1 MKHSITPTLADES
14 GLENQLLN
22 ECQAMTKYAL
32 TSGMKVP
39 STLVEKLA
47 TCTAQILK
55 PYDAS
60 PHEDGHTPS
69 FEPESPVALPTPQ
82 KRPGD
87 NANAL
92 VKIHGQLTAIVA
104 PATPRTIL
112 LLAEEAEKKSF
123 WRFLG
128 PVPLV
133 RGLMVLAILSIAALV
148 GTSLCEQVDGK
159 VDWAHESGWHLLL
172 EELFVLS
179 AAAIG
184 VSFYSLFQ
192 VNRYIAEGTYDPK
205 YNASY
210 SIRFVLGM
218 VSGMI
223 LALLI
228 PIDNDSALQEFSKPT
243 LAMLGGFSVVVV
255 YRLLKRLVDTVDS
268 LVRGEPQ
275 DVAAAQEQTVRAHY
289 AEQESH
295 NRMKFTASLIKL
307 QQQVSANS
315 SLEDVQR
322 ELDRILETLIP
333 INEEEPSSRLT
344 TQDSPQPPD
353 VSTAMPVLVERTPM
367 TS

>member
-1 MKHSITPTLADES
+1 MKQSMTPTLTDES

-22 ECQAMTKYAL
+22 ECQAMARYAL

-47 TCTAQILK
+47 TCAAQSLE
-55 PYDAS
+55 PS
-60 PHEDGHTPS
+60 NTSSHEDGQ
-69 FEPESPVALPTPQ
+69 FEPEAPVAPTTPP
-82 KRPGD
+82 KRLGD
-87 NANAL
+87 HANVLAR
-92 VKIHGQLTAIVA
+92 IHGQLAAIVA

-112 LLAEEAEKKSF
+112 LLAEEAQKKGF
-123 WRFLG
+123 WSFLG
-128 PVPLV
+128 PVPMV

-148 GTSLCEQVDGK
+148 GTSLSEQVDGK
-159 VDWAHESGWHLLL
+159 VDWAHESGWQLLL

-192 VNRYIAEGTYDPK
+192 VSRYIAEGTYDPK

-218 VSGMI
+218 VAGMI
-223 LALLI
+223 LALLV

-255 YRLLKRLVDTVDS
+255 YRLLRRLVDTVDS
-268 LVRGEPQ
+268 LVRGETQ

-289 AEQESH
+289 AEQESY
-295 NRMKFTASLIKL
+295 NRMKLTAGLIKL

-315 SLEDVQR
+315 SLEDLQR
-322 ELDRILETLIP
+322 ELNRILETLIP
-333 INEEEPSSRLT
+333 ADEEEESSSRLT
-344 TQDSPQPPD
+344 TQDSPQPPA
-353 VSTAMPVLVERTPM
+353 VSTAMPALVEHHPM